1 MPNNATIPYPPRTAN
16 LQHEIELVIAIG
28 KGGKD
33 IAVGSALAH
42 VFGYAVGN
50 DLTRRDLQF
59 AARDSG
65 RPWDTGKAFDR
76 SAPITA
82 IQPAEGK
89 GFAKGSIWLK
99 VNGETKQQ
107 ADVADLIWDVPEII
121 AELSTLF
128 ELAPGGSLRVH
139 MARGDD
145 STNDLYVGQNVRWW
159 NNDGDCAYLFD
170 GAGAPVST
178 HCYGDAVAR
187 AGLVTPV
194 TEPAATGD
202 AQVAEVHH
210 GADGHEHGDREWV
223 LIVNNDSRPL
233 QLAGWRLSDEGVKH
247 SYTFGERILAPGAS
261 VRVHMARGD
270 DGEADVYVGRNQ
282 RWWNNDG
289 DCAYLHDG
297 SGTLVHVH
305 CYGDATAS
313 A

>member
-1 MPNNATIPYPPRTAN
+1 MSYVFPPPAAVSVEVKGRSERFPVNRIYCVGRNYAAHAREMGKDPDREPPFFFTKPANALVPNNATIPYPPRTAN

-59 AARDSG
+59 AARDAG

-128 ELAPGGSLRVH
+128 ELAPGDLIFTGTPAGVGAIKS
-139 MARGDD
+139 GDRIE
-145 STNDLYVGQNVRWW
+145 GGI
-159 NNDGDCAYLFD
+159 DGLD
-170 GAGAPVST
+170 T
-178 HCYGDAVAR
+178 
-187 AGLVTPV
+187 LVT
-194 TEPAATGD
+194 TIG
-202 AQVAEVHH
+202 
-210 GADGHEHGDREWV
+210 
-223 LIVNNDSRPL
+223 
-233 QLAGWRLSDEGVKH
+233 
-247 SYTFGERILAPGAS
+247 
-261 VRVHMARGD
+261 
-270 DGEADVYVGRNQ
+270 
-282 RWWNNDG
+282 
-289 DCAYLHDG
+289 
-297 SGTLVHVH
+297 
-305 CYGDATAS
+305 
-313 A
+313 